1 MVDYNLLNNIHV
13 FVMLDL
19 EKRDMK
25 LIIIILMAQVKL
37 LFPSL
42 TNAGGLFSFIAP
54 HSALLSMALPEDQ
67 NT

>member
-1 MVDYNLLNNIHV
+1 MFLYNN
-13 FVMLDL
+13 F
-19 EKRDMK
+19 
-25 LIIIILMAQVKL
+25 LMAQVKL